1 MVALSLLTVV
11 MLAAL
16 PAFLG
21 MLRSTGTTKMETQ
34 AKNLTQERLEQ
45 MRDLR
50 FHVDRQNGPFLDV
63 LDVYYTNAP
72 VTPVTS
78 TVTAGGLTGI
88 YRKAANA
95 TDVGAPSV
103 LPYYSVST
111 GPISGAT
118 S

>member
-1 MVALSLLTVV
+1 MVALGLLTVV
-11 MLAAL
+11 LTAAL

-21 MLRSTGTTKMETQ
+21 MLRTTVTTKMETQ

-72 VTPVTS
+72 VTPAAT
-78 TVTAGGLTGI
+78 TVTAGGATLSGI

-95 TDVGAPSV
+95 ADVGAPTT
-103 LPYYSVST
+103 LP
-111 GPISGAT
+111 
-118 S
+118 

>member
-1 MVALSLLTVV
+1 MDDRGFTLIEIMVALGLLVVV
-11 MLAAL
+11 MTAAL

-21 MLRSTGTTKMETQ
+21 MLRSTVTTKMETQ

-72 VTPVTS
+72 VTPVSTS
-78 TVTAGGLTGI
+78 VTAGGATLTGI
-88 YRKAANA
+88 YRNA
-95 TDVGAPSV
+95 TNAAD
-103 LPYYSVST
+103 
-111 GPISGAT
+111 
-118 S
+118 